1 MLVNYTF
8 DVAKRLGYFEASV
21 LSEGDRIEP
30 EFAFTLQ
37 CANVDMR
44 RFVFARPI
52 EMKPESTN
60 SQDGRHFDVK
70 LMVFIG
76 LTRRVTRF
84 GDLFLNTSTLMARGL
99 IPIR

>member
-1 MLVNYTF
+1 MLTNYTF
-8 DVAKRLGYFEASV
+8 DVAQNMRGEASV
-21 LSEGDRIEP
+21 LSQGDRIEP
-30 EFAFTLQ
+30 EFAFALRRT
-37 CANVDMR
+37 NVDMR
-44 RFVFARPI
+44 RFVSLVRV

-84 GDLFLNTSTLMARGL
+84 GDLFL
-99 IPIR
+99 